1 MSINEENKDLYLVFS
16 LNEEMY
22 GTQLLQVREVIEKQ
36 EAKPVPNTIDSY
48 LGVINVRG
56 EIIGA
61 IDLRIKF
68 GYPIV
73 EEVQKNSA
81 MIVFNTSSGAIA
93 VLTDKLEGVFQLNLV
108 EKYQKPKIESKIP
121 NDHIIGMY
129 QFKDNIITVID
140 LFSIVDRQEIADANI
155 HNNEIKES
163 IWFLKNFISL

>member
-1 MSINEENKDLYLVFS
+1 
-16 LNEEMY
+16 MY

-108 EKYQKPKIESKIP
+108 EKYQKPKNP
-121 NDHIIGMY
+121 
-129 QFKDNIITVID
+129 
-140 LFSIVDRQEIADANI
+140 
-155 HNNEIKES
+155 
-163 IWFLKNFISL
+163 